1 MGPLHVQRV
10 NGPVEVVNVL
20 VGQRRGVD
28 ALLLGSLDNLV
39 IHVGK
44 VLDVLDRITQV
55 FQVPAQNIES
65 DVAQGVADVG
75 GGIGGDSADVHLDG
89 FPVRGRELLGLSGQG
104 VVKPHCLVARP
115 FDSAATAQA
124 AMPSSLPIK
133 PM

>member
-10 NGPVEVVNVL
+10 DGPVEIVDVL
-20 VGQRRGVD
+20 VGQRNGVD
-28 ALLLGSLDNLV
+28 ALLLGPLDNLV
-39 IHVGK
+39 IHVGE

-55 FQVPAQNIES
+55 LQVPAQNIES

-75 GGIGGDSADVHLDG
+75 SGIGGDAADVHLGG
-89 FPVRGRELLGLSGQG
+89 FPVRGRELMGLSGQG
-104 VVKPHCLVARP
+104 VVKPHCLVAS
-115 FDSAATAQA
+115 DATAQA